1 MIDYYSIGRRI
12 QQRRVQRNITQ
23 ERLAEMVNVS
33 VPHISR
39 IENGSSQP
47 SLQVL
52 VDICNALELTVD
64 DLMQD
69 SLSSVRRKKAT
80 RLEALLSDCSA
91 LEIDLVYDVAEAVL
105 RAARNANFK

>member
-69 SLSSVRRKKAT
+69 SLSSVRSKKPPASKHFCQT
-80 RLEALLSDCSA
+80 ALH
-91 LEIDLVYDVAEAVL
+91 
-105 RAARNANFK
+105 